1 MEEFNRVHSSI
12 RNVIGRPFR
21 LLKMKWH
28 ILDVVL
34 PNAQAKNDCGGYN
47 GPS

>member
-1 MEEFNRVHSSI
+1 VAYSI
-12 RNVIGRPFR
+12 QDAI
-21 LLKMKWH
+21 
-28 ILDVVL
+28 L